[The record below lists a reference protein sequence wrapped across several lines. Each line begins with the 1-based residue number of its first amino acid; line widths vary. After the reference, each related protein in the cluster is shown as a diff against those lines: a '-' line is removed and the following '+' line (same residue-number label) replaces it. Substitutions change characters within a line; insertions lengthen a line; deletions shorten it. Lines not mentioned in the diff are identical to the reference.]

1 MPTALGGPQRD
12 ELAPAGLRELGVVER
27 MRARLGDAEIYDAG
41 DLEDRAGLCADPDPR
56 AKNAGRIAEF
66 LPRERDAV
74 HAAVGGNPDAR
85 LILKVTCRP
94 TGAMAGLRGLAG

>member
-1 MPTALGGPQRD
+1 
-12 ELAPAGLRELGVVER
+12 

-41 DLEDRAGLCADPDPR
+41 DLRIEPGFVPDPDPR

-85 LILKVTCRP
+85 LILLGGDLHGP
-94 TGAMAGLRGLAG
+94 RGGDGRSP